1 MGAEA
6 YSGQTCAVCLYNVN
20 LIQCYYVARYYELR
34 ALAPMICYRIAIRV
48 GPAPAA
54 PRASLAR
61 PEVAAY
67 YTYLVLALT
76 IAHPPVSLYFE
87 QFIIYYLVVVG
98 VRPPFAVGLQDLVNE
113 RRPAGPHILQ
123 QMQMYA
129 YGCDNQ
135 IVCLLSGSALNAQ

>member
-1 MGAEA
+1 M
-6 YSGQTCAVCLYNVN
+6 L
-20 LIQCYYVARYYELR
+20 LR
-34 ALAPMICYRIAIRV
+34 STVLRV
-48 GPAPAA
+48 TR
-54 PRASLAR
+54 PRAYDLLSDCDTRGPGPSGPSRQPRAAR
-61 PEVAAY
+61 GPAAY

-123 QMQMYA
+123 QMEMYA

>member
-1 MGAEA
+1 M
-6 YSGQTCAVCLYNVN
+6 L
-20 LIQCYYVARYYELR
+20 LR
-34 ALAPMICYRIAIRV
+34 STVLRV
-48 GPAPAA
+48 TR
-54 PRASLAR
+54 PRAYDLLSDCDTRGPGPSGPSRQPRAAR
-61 PEVAAY
+61 GRG
-67 YTYLVLALT
+67 LLALT
-76 IAHPPVSLYFE
+76 SAHPPVSLYFE

-123 QMQMYA
+123 QMQRYA